1 MFDCKSVTFSPYT
14 SSFQAKACSYILLC
28 RYAHKMLLHSVST
41 QISHL
46 TRFVVNRFD
55 WHLDDAY
62 IDFEAIRTMSE
73 EQSFSIW
80 LSMIATGGMT

>member
-1 MFDCKSVTFSPYT
+1 MSDCKPVTFSPYT
-14 SSFQAKACSYILLC
+14 PSFQAKAYSDILLY

-46 TRFVVNRFD
+46 TRFVANRFD

-62 IDFEAIRTMSE
+62 IDFEVIRTMSE
-73 EQSFSIW
+73 EQNFSV
-80 LSMIATGGMT
+80 